1 MNPKYLLILM
11 ALIFAAWL
19 DPYRDE
25 VSRGNTEFHG
35 KKYSDAKGSYD
46 RAEKYAPGEN
56 DKNKLS
62 FNKGDANYMLENFTS
77 AEADFQKAV
86 QSEDKDVQKKAFFN
100 MGNAFLKTG
109 KKNDAAGAYIKALQ
123 IDPSYEP
130 AKKNLEYLLN
140 KKKDDEKKKDGKD
153 KKDGKG
159 GNDKNKKENEDK
171 NKNDKNDKKNQQQQ
185 NSSGMNR
192 DQVKNI
198 LESMKNKP
206 VKREKGSGNDK
217 RFLDKAW

>member
-1 MNPKYLLILM
+1 MKLKYIFIFLP
-11 ALIFAAWL
+11 LIFTAWL

-25 VSRGNTEFHG
+25 VSKGNSEFHS
-35 KKYSDAKGSYD
+35 KKFSDAKASYD

-56 DKNKLS
+56 DKSKLS

-100 MGNAFLKTG
+100 MGNAFLKAG

-123 IDPSYEP
+123 IDPSYGP

-140 KKKDDEKKKDGKD
+140 KKKDDDKKKDGKD
-153 KKDGKG
+153 GKDGS
-159 GNDKNKKENEDK
+159 NKNKKENDDR

-185 NSSGMNR
+185 NNSGMNR

-206 VKREKGSGNDK
+206 VKREKGSGNDR